1 MPTAKPVQVIDE
13 DENDA
18 EDDAEVHAAMIIE
31 DDQSSIDCYKG
42 GTSGIVMSED
52 IEVNGTEGQS
62 IDLSVQSL
70 TGDLDVVVSGFEEFK
85 EPALL

>member
-31 DDQSSIDCYKG
+31 DD
-42 GTSGIVMSED
+42 
-52 IEVNGTEGQS
+52 
-62 IDLSVQSL
+62 
-70 TGDLDVVVSGFEEFK
+70 
-85 EPALL
+85 